1 MNNNQEKS
9 SYKETGDKVTSTLG
23 AIGAG
28 LESTAKEVSKNLDI
42 SNLGKTIIKWSPKPI
57 SATLNVHSIATAQ
70 GEKEV
75 FTEVYKMGVSSVTS
89 AIGGIVGIAGG
100 PIGAGF
106 GAGIG
111 NAGGNWFAEKTADFA
126 YPLYQAT
133 KDYFQDPLSTSY
145 LSLTIT
151 SNNSNNSPKD
161 SNDSSSTTSPITFKI
176 TKAHIKE
183 SLEEL
188 FAVECEGYIES
199 MQEQLISFSQNTLN
213 IHPKFLIDA
222 LATFK
227 ITNPYNNNTLN
238 FIDSADKS
246 YKGIISAVN
255 YLGLNQESSNHLLQ
269 SSGTTILTKHFF
281 KFTLTSPL
289 IRLNYNKANRIY
301 TNTNIIE
308 VIKTILNFYTG
319 RIHKEVDFS
328 HLRYSYEVKELITQY
343 QESDLAFVTRLAH
356 NNGIHFYEDDNT
368 IYFCDD
374 YKEPLSKT
382 IPYNPNPNNSLNE
395 LCINSFFK
403 QENILAN
410 SFTQSSENGAYPL
423 NLQSLNHNMSMD
435 SNYIFYNQHEYDSQ
449 NSFTLQADLETPLKL
464 KEKHYTLFK
473 ESVLAKSNVYHLKL
487 GERINIDL
495 NKGLNKETLKDYA
508 IIALEQTLID
518 TALLANTINPNDN
531 IQDTSFIRSYTNIL
545 TIVPSIVSFAPNFK
559 SKPIPPYST
568 QGIIIGQSTNIQ
580 EESNTI
586 YSDEY
591 GRVKVRINCFAN
603 QEAIDNHS
611 NKDDQSNQR
620 YIYSYSPF
628 LRVSTPIASDHSGF
642 YHTPRVGDE
651 VIISYLDNDIDKPY
665 ISGSLYNNTNPS
677 LPSLPN
683 NNHITSLSSKTIGT
697 KENGRNELTFSN
709 VKDEEEIY
717 LKAEKDYKELIQH
730 NSSQHILNN
739 KDSIVDGFYTERIKK
754 AHTQTIDL
762 AKNVNVGGE
771 YLTNVALSRDT
782 MVGISNTLNV
792 GLDNKLR
799 VGKNSHEY
807 IGESKSVEIG
817 GNQNII
823 IHKDESRNIKGNKS
837 EVVEGTL
844 DIQSTKEININTQS
858 QINMTASHNIL
869 FSSARSTGFQSDKN
883 HTETAQNIAME
894 ATIDIEEKAGNQIHF
909 AVGSTTIT
917 ATSDSVIIKAGGV
930 EVLIDSKGLVVK
942 GGEVRA
948 E

>member
-1 MNNNQEKS
+1 MDRFLPSRENVKKFLQDVVKDKLGENEHTDMFFSDELQDKMSEALADSITPNWLPNPNQDFNIPLNLNN
-9 SYKETGDKVTSTLG
+9 
-23 AIGAG
+23 
-28 LESTAKEVSKNLDI
+28 
-42 SNLGKTIIKWSPKPI
+42 
-57 SATLNVHSIATAQ
+57 
-70 GEKEV
+70 
-75 FTEVYKMGVSSVTS
+75 
-89 AIGGIVGIAGG
+89 
-100 PIGAGF
+100 
-106 GAGIG
+106 
-111 NAGGNWFAEKTADFA
+111 
-126 YPLYQAT
+126 
-133 KDYFQDPLSTSY
+133 SY
-145 LSLTIT
+145 LSLTIAP
-151 SNNSNNSPKD
+151 NNFPKD
-161 SNDSSSTTSPITFKI
+161 SNDSSSTTSPIVFKI

-281 KFTLTSPL
+281 KITLASPL

-495 NKGLNKETLKDYA
+495 NKGLNKEILKDYA

-611 NKDDQSNQR
+611 NKDEQSNQR

-628 LRVSTPIASDHSGF
+628 LRVSTPIASNHSGF

-730 NSSQHILNN
+730 NSSQNILND
-739 KDSIVDGFYTERIKK
+739 KDSVVEGFYTQRIKK

-771 YLTNVALSRDT
+771 YLTNVALSKDT

-817 GNQNII
+817 GNQNIT

>member
-1 MNNNQEKS
+1 MEELSFKGFLEYTYRNWLEKLLNENPYSDMLPDEMKKQGIDGLTPNFLKENNPNQ
-9 SYKETGDKVTSTLG
+9 DFNIPV
-23 AIGAG
+23 
-28 LESTAKEVSKNLDI
+28 NL
-42 SNLGKTIIKWSPKPI
+42 N
-57 SATLNVHSIATAQ
+57 N
-70 GEKEV
+70 
-75 FTEVYKMGVSSVTS
+75 
-89 AIGGIVGIAGG
+89 
-100 PIGAGF
+100 
-106 GAGIG
+106 
-111 NAGGNWFAEKTADFA
+111 
-126 YPLYQAT
+126 
-133 KDYFQDPLSTSY
+133 SY
-145 LSLTIT
+145 LSLTIIP
-151 SNNSNNSPKD
+151 NNSLNS
-161 SNDSSSTTSPITFKI
+161 SNDSNSPTSPITFKI

-495 NKGLNKETLKDYA
+495 NKGLNKEILKDYA

-545 TIVPSIVSFAPNFK
+545 TIVPSIVYFAPNFK
-559 SKPIPPYST
+559 SKPIPPFST

-611 NKDDQSNQR
+611 NKDEQSNQR

-628 LRVSTPIASDHSGF
+628 LRVSMPIASNHSGF

-771 YLTNVALSRDT
+771 YLTNVALSKDT

-817 GNQNII
+817 GNQNIT

>member
-1 MNNNQEKS
+1 MDRFLPSRENVKKFLQDVVKDKLGENEHTDMFFSDELQDKMSEALADSITPNWLPNPNQDFNIPLNLNN
-9 SYKETGDKVTSTLG
+9 
-23 AIGAG
+23 
-28 LESTAKEVSKNLDI
+28 
-42 SNLGKTIIKWSPKPI
+42 
-57 SATLNVHSIATAQ
+57 
-70 GEKEV
+70 
-75 FTEVYKMGVSSVTS
+75 
-89 AIGGIVGIAGG
+89 
-100 PIGAGF
+100 
-106 GAGIG
+106 
-111 NAGGNWFAEKTADFA
+111 
-126 YPLYQAT
+126 
-133 KDYFQDPLSTSY
+133 SY
-145 LSLTIT
+145 LSLTIAP
-151 SNNSNNSPKD
+151 NNFPKD
-161 SNDSSSTTSPITFKI
+161 SNDSSSTTSPIAFKI

-495 NKGLNKETLKDYA
+495 NKGLNKEILKDYA

-559 SKPIPPYST
+559 SKPIPPFST

-611 NKDDQSNQR
+611 NKDEQSNQR

-628 LRVSTPIASDHSGF
+628 LRVSTPIASNHSGF

-730 NSSQHILNN
+730 NSSQNILND
-739 KDSIVDGFYTERIKK
+739 KDSVVEGFYTQRIKK

-807 IGESKSVEIG
+807 IGENKSVEIG
-817 GNQNII
+817 GNQNIT

>member
-1 MNNNQEKS
+1 MDRFLPSRENVKKFLQDVIKDKLGENEHTDMFFSDELQDEMSEALADSITPNWLPNPNQDFNIPLNLNN
-9 SYKETGDKVTSTLG
+9 
-23 AIGAG
+23 
-28 LESTAKEVSKNLDI
+28 
-42 SNLGKTIIKWSPKPI
+42 
-57 SATLNVHSIATAQ
+57 
-70 GEKEV
+70 
-75 FTEVYKMGVSSVTS
+75 
-89 AIGGIVGIAGG
+89 
-100 PIGAGF
+100 
-106 GAGIG
+106 
-111 NAGGNWFAEKTADFA
+111 
-126 YPLYQAT
+126 
-133 KDYFQDPLSTSY
+133 SY
-145 LSLTIT
+145 LSLTIAP
-151 SNNSNNSPKD
+151 NNFPKD
-161 SNDSSSTTSPITFKI
+161 SNDSSSITSPITFKI

-269 SSGTTILTKHFF
+269 SSGTTTLTYKHFF

-464 KEKHYTLFK
+464 KEKHYMLFK

-495 NKGLNKETLKDYA
+495 NKGLNKEILKDYA

-559 SKPIPPYST
+559 SKPIPPFST

-611 NKDDQSNQR
+611 NKDEQSNQR

-628 LRVSTPIASDHSGF
+628 LRVSTPIASNHSGF

-665 ISGSLYNNTNPS
+665 ISGNLYNNTNPS

-771 YLTNVALSRDT
+771 YLTNVALSKDT

-807 IGESKSVEIG
+807 IGENKSVEIG
-817 GNQNII
+817 GNQNIT

-837 EVVEGTL
+837 EVVEGHL
-844 DIQSTKEININTQS
+844 EINIKEAFKTHIEKETHIRSKSNLLFTS
-858 QINMTASHNIL
+858 NASM
-869 FSSARSTGFQSDKN
+869 GFETDKN
-883 HTETAQNIAME
+883 NTFISENSLSQ
-894 ATIDIEEKAGNQIHF
+894 ATTDYEIQAGNQILYQ
-909 AVGSTTIT
+909 VGETTIYMQ
-917 ATSDSVIIKAGGV
+917 SDKIIFKAGGV
-930 EVLIDSKGLVVK
+930 EATLDSKGFIVK
-942 GGEVRA
+942 GGEIKA

>member
-1 MNNNQEKS
+1 MTPNNFP
-9 SYKETGDKVTSTLG
+9 KV
-23 AIGAG
+23 
-28 LESTAKEVSKNLDI
+28 
-42 SNLGKTIIKWSPKPI
+42 
-57 SATLNVHSIATAQ
+57 
-70 GEKEV
+70 
-75 FTEVYKMGVSSVTS
+75 
-89 AIGGIVGIAGG
+89 
-100 PIGAGF
+100 
-106 GAGIG
+106 
-111 NAGGNWFAEKTADFA
+111 
-126 YPLYQAT
+126 
-133 KDYFQDPLSTSY
+133 
-145 LSLTIT
+145 
-151 SNNSNNSPKD
+151 

-495 NKGLNKETLKDYA
+495 NKGLNKEILKDYA

-559 SKPIPPYST
+559 SKPIPPFST

-611 NKDDQSNQR
+611 NKDEQSNQR
-620 YIYSYSPF
+620 HIYSYSPF
-628 LRVSTPIASDHSGF
+628 LRVSTPIASNHSGF

-730 NSSQHILNN
+730 NSSQHIFNN

-771 YLTNVALSRDT
+771 YLTNVALSKDT

>member
-1 MNNNQEKS
+1 M
-9 SYKETGDKVTSTLG
+9 
-23 AIGAG
+23 
-28 LESTAKEVSKNLDI
+28 
-42 SNLGKTIIKWSPKPI
+42 
-57 SATLNVHSIATAQ
+57 
-70 GEKEV
+70 
-75 FTEVYKMGVSSVTS
+75 
-89 AIGGIVGIAGG
+89 
-100 PIGAGF
+100 
-106 GAGIG
+106 
-111 NAGGNWFAEKTADFA
+111 
-126 YPLYQAT
+126 
-133 KDYFQDPLSTSY
+133 
-145 LSLTIT
+145 
-151 SNNSNNSPKD
+151 
-161 SNDSSSTTSPITFKI
+161 
-176 TKAHIKE
+176 
-183 SLEEL
+183 
-188 FAVECEGYIES
+188 
-199 MQEQLISFSQNTLN
+199 
-213 IHPKFLIDA
+213 
-222 LATFK
+222 
-227 ITNPYNNNTLN
+227 
-238 FIDSADKS
+238 
-246 YKGIISAVN
+246 
-255 YLGLNQESSNHLLQ
+255 
-269 SSGTTILTKHFF
+269 
-281 KFTLTSPL
+281 
-289 IRLNYNKANRIY
+289 
-301 TNTNIIE
+301 
-308 VIKTILNFYTG
+308 
-319 RIHKEVDFS
+319 
-328 HLRYSYEVKELITQY
+328 
-343 QESDLAFVTRLAH
+343 AH

-683 NNHITSLSSKTIGT
+683 NNHISCLSSKTIGT

-771 YLTNVALSRDT
+771 YLTNVALSKDT

-817 GNQNII
+817 GNQNIT

>member
-1 MNNNQEKS
+1 MDRFLPSRENVKKFLQDVVKDKLGENEHTDMFFSDELQDKMSEALADSITPNWLPNPNQDFNIPLNLNN
-9 SYKETGDKVTSTLG
+9 
-23 AIGAG
+23 
-28 LESTAKEVSKNLDI
+28 
-42 SNLGKTIIKWSPKPI
+42 
-57 SATLNVHSIATAQ
+57 
-70 GEKEV
+70 
-75 FTEVYKMGVSSVTS
+75 
-89 AIGGIVGIAGG
+89 
-100 PIGAGF
+100 
-106 GAGIG
+106 
-111 NAGGNWFAEKTADFA
+111 
-126 YPLYQAT
+126 
-133 KDYFQDPLSTSY
+133 SY
-145 LSLTIT
+145 LSLTIAP
-151 SNNSNNSPKD
+151 NNFPKD
-161 SNDSSSTTSPITFKI
+161 SNDSSSTTSPIAFKI

-611 NKDDQSNQR
+611 NKDEQSNQR

-628 LRVSTPIASDHSGF
+628 LRVSTPIASNHSGF

-730 NSSQHILNN
+730 NSSQNILND
-739 KDSIVDGFYTERIKK
+739 KDSVVEGFYTQRIKK

-771 YLTNVALSRDT
+771 YLTNVALSKDT

-817 GNQNII
+817 GNQNIT

>member
-1 MNNNQEKS
+1 MDRFLPSRENVKKFLQDVVKDKHGENEHTDKFFSDELQDKMSEALADSITPNWLPNPNQDFNIPLNLNN
-9 SYKETGDKVTSTLG
+9 
-23 AIGAG
+23 
-28 LESTAKEVSKNLDI
+28 
-42 SNLGKTIIKWSPKPI
+42 
-57 SATLNVHSIATAQ
+57 
-70 GEKEV
+70 
-75 FTEVYKMGVSSVTS
+75 
-89 AIGGIVGIAGG
+89 
-100 PIGAGF
+100 
-106 GAGIG
+106 
-111 NAGGNWFAEKTADFA
+111 
-126 YPLYQAT
+126 
-133 KDYFQDPLSTSY
+133 SY
-145 LSLTIT
+145 LSLTIAP
-151 SNNSNNSPKD
+151 NNFPKD
-161 SNDSSSTTSPITFKI
+161 SNDSSSTTSPIAFKI

-771 YLTNVALSRDT
+771 YLTNVALSKDT

-817 GNQNII
+817 GNQNIT

>member
-1 MNNNQEKS
+1 MSEALADSITPNWLPNPNQDFNIPLNLNN
-9 SYKETGDKVTSTLG
+9 
-23 AIGAG
+23 
-28 LESTAKEVSKNLDI
+28 
-42 SNLGKTIIKWSPKPI
+42 
-57 SATLNVHSIATAQ
+57 
-70 GEKEV
+70 
-75 FTEVYKMGVSSVTS
+75 
-89 AIGGIVGIAGG
+89 
-100 PIGAGF
+100 
-106 GAGIG
+106 
-111 NAGGNWFAEKTADFA
+111 
-126 YPLYQAT
+126 
-133 KDYFQDPLSTSY
+133 SY
-145 LSLTIT
+145 LSLTIAP
-151 SNNSNNSPKD
+151 NNFPKD
-161 SNDSSSTTSPITFKI
+161 SNDSSSTTSPIAFKI

-771 YLTNVALSRDT
+771 YLTNVALSKDT

-817 GNQNII
+817 GNQNIT

>member
-1 MNNNQEKS
+1 M
-9 SYKETGDKVTSTLG
+9 
-23 AIGAG
+23 A
-28 LESTAKEVSKNLDI
+28 
-42 SNLGKTIIKWSPKPI
+42 
-57 SATLNVHSIATAQ
+57 
-70 GEKEV
+70 
-75 FTEVYKMGVSSVTS
+75 
-89 AIGGIVGIAGG
+89 
-100 PIGAGF
+100 
-106 GAGIG
+106 
-111 NAGGNWFAEKTADFA
+111 
-126 YPLYQAT
+126 
-133 KDYFQDPLSTSY
+133 
-145 LSLTIT
+145 
-151 SNNSNNSPKD
+151 
-161 SNDSSSTTSPITFKI
+161 FKI

-817 GNQNII
+817 GNQNIT

>member
-1 MNNNQEKS
+1 MDRFLPSRENVKKFLQDVVKDKLGENEHTDMFFSDELQDKMSEALADSITPNWLPNPNQDFNIPLNLNN
-9 SYKETGDKVTSTLG
+9 
-23 AIGAG
+23 
-28 LESTAKEVSKNLDI
+28 
-42 SNLGKTIIKWSPKPI
+42 
-57 SATLNVHSIATAQ
+57 
-70 GEKEV
+70 
-75 FTEVYKMGVSSVTS
+75 
-89 AIGGIVGIAGG
+89 
-100 PIGAGF
+100 
-106 GAGIG
+106 
-111 NAGGNWFAEKTADFA
+111 
-126 YPLYQAT
+126 
-133 KDYFQDPLSTSY
+133 SY
-145 LSLTIT
+145 LSLTIAP
-151 SNNSNNSPKD
+151 NNFPKD
-161 SNDSSSTTSPITFKI
+161 SNDSSSTTSPIAFKI

-771 YLTNVALSRDT
+771 YLTNVALSKDT

-817 GNQNII
+817 GNQNIT

>member
-1 MNNNQEKS
+1 MDRFLPSRENVKKFLQDVVKDKLGENEHTDMFFSDELQDKMSEALADSITPNWLPNPNQDFNIPLNLNN
-9 SYKETGDKVTSTLG
+9 
-23 AIGAG
+23 
-28 LESTAKEVSKNLDI
+28 
-42 SNLGKTIIKWSPKPI
+42 
-57 SATLNVHSIATAQ
+57 
-70 GEKEV
+70 
-75 FTEVYKMGVSSVTS
+75 
-89 AIGGIVGIAGG
+89 
-100 PIGAGF
+100 
-106 GAGIG
+106 
-111 NAGGNWFAEKTADFA
+111 
-126 YPLYQAT
+126 
-133 KDYFQDPLSTSY
+133 SY
-145 LSLTIT
+145 LSLTIAP
-151 SNNSNNSPKD
+151 NNFPKD
-161 SNDSSSTTSPITFKI
+161 SNDSSSTTSPIAFKI

>member
-1 MNNNQEKS
+1 MSEALADSITPNWLPNPNQDFNIPLNLNN
-9 SYKETGDKVTSTLG
+9 
-23 AIGAG
+23 
-28 LESTAKEVSKNLDI
+28 
-42 SNLGKTIIKWSPKPI
+42 
-57 SATLNVHSIATAQ
+57 
-70 GEKEV
+70 
-75 FTEVYKMGVSSVTS
+75 
-89 AIGGIVGIAGG
+89 
-100 PIGAGF
+100 
-106 GAGIG
+106 
-111 NAGGNWFAEKTADFA
+111 
-126 YPLYQAT
+126 
-133 KDYFQDPLSTSY
+133 SY
-145 LSLTIT
+145 LSLTIAP
-151 SNNSNNSPKD
+151 NNFPKD
-161 SNDSSSTTSPITFKI
+161 SNDSSSTTSPIAFKI

-817 GNQNII
+817 GNQNIT

>member
-1 MNNNQEKS
+1 MFLNIIFINTTLDGALKEGLKKIDIPNVGKS
-9 SYKETGDKVTSTLG
+9 VLGTPAKIVDGMLLTDKV
-23 AIGAG
+23 
-28 LESTAKEVSKNLDI
+28 AKAPTEK
-42 SNLGKTIIKWSPKPI
+42 GK
-57 SATLNVHSIATAQ
+57 
-70 GEKEV
+70 
-75 FTEVYKMGVSSVTS
+75 FTEVYKWSTS
-89 AIGGIVGIAGG
+89 TVGSGLGGAIGGAAIGFFGGGPAGMIVGAAT
-100 PIGAGF
+100 GAF
-106 GAGIG
+106 
-111 NAGGNWFAEKTADFA
+111 GGNWIGNEIAEKTADFA
-126 YPLYQAT
+126 YSAIQ
-133 KDYFQDPLSTSY
+133 DYFNTSY
-145 LSLTIT
+145 LSLTIAP
-151 SNNSNNSPKD
+151 NNFPKD
-161 SNDSSSTTSPITFKI
+161 SNDSSSTTSPIAFKI

-771 YLTNVALSRDT
+771 YLTNVALSKDT

-817 GNQNII
+817 GNQNIT

>member
-1 MNNNQEKS
+1 MEELSFKGFLEYTYRNWLEKLLNENPYSDMLPDEMKKQGIDGLTPNFLKENNPNQ
-9 SYKETGDKVTSTLG
+9 DFNIPL
-23 AIGAG
+23 
-28 LESTAKEVSKNLDI
+28 NL
-42 SNLGKTIIKWSPKPI
+42 N
-57 SATLNVHSIATAQ
+57 N
-70 GEKEV
+70 
-75 FTEVYKMGVSSVTS
+75 
-89 AIGGIVGIAGG
+89 
-100 PIGAGF
+100 
-106 GAGIG
+106 
-111 NAGGNWFAEKTADFA
+111 
-126 YPLYQAT
+126 
-133 KDYFQDPLSTSY
+133 SY
-145 LSLTIT
+145 LSLTIIP
-151 SNNSNNSPKD
+151 NNSLNS
-161 SNDSSSTTSPITFKI
+161 SNDSNSPTSPITFKI

-495 NKGLNKETLKDYA
+495 NKGLNKEILKDYA

-611 NKDDQSNQR
+611 NKDEQSNQR

-628 LRVSTPIASDHSGF
+628 LRVSTPIASNHSGF

-730 NSSQHILNN
+730 NSSQNILND
-739 KDSIVDGFYTERIKK
+739 KDSVVEGFYTQRIKK

-771 YLTNVALSRDT
+771 YLTNVALSKDT

-837 EVVEGTL
+837 EVVEGKVEL
-844 DIQSTKEININTQS
+844 DSTKGINYMSQEHINLEALNYIDISTKENFSTQ
-858 QINMTASHNIL
+858 T
-869 FSSARSTGFQSDKN
+869 DKQ
-883 HTETAQNIAME
+883 HTEE
-894 ATIDIEEKAGNQIHF
+894 ADSKYSEITTDYEVQAGNQILYQ
-909 AVGSTTIT
+909 VGETTIYMQ
-917 ATSDSVIIKAGGV
+917 SDKIIFRAGGV
-930 EVLIDSKGLVVK
+930 EATLDSKGFIVK
-942 GGEVRA
+942 GGEVKA

>member
-1 MNNNQEKS
+1 MEELSFKGFLEYTYRNWLEKLLNENPYSDMLPDEMKKQGIDGLTPNFLKENNPNQ
-9 SYKETGDKVTSTLG
+9 DFNIPL
-23 AIGAG
+23 
-28 LESTAKEVSKNLDI
+28 NL
-42 SNLGKTIIKWSPKPI
+42 N
-57 SATLNVHSIATAQ
+57 N
-70 GEKEV
+70 
-75 FTEVYKMGVSSVTS
+75 
-89 AIGGIVGIAGG
+89 
-100 PIGAGF
+100 
-106 GAGIG
+106 
-111 NAGGNWFAEKTADFA
+111 
-126 YPLYQAT
+126 
-133 KDYFQDPLSTSY
+133 SY
-145 LSLTIT
+145 LSLTIIP
-151 SNNSNNSPKD
+151 NNSLNS
-161 SNDSSSTTSPITFKI
+161 SNDSNSPTSPITFKI

-495 NKGLNKETLKDYA
+495 NKGLNKEILKDYA

-545 TIVPSIVSFAPNFK
+545 TIVPSIVYFAPNFK
-559 SKPIPPYST
+559 SKPIPPFST

-611 NKDDQSNQR
+611 NKDEQSNQR

-628 LRVSTPIASDHSGF
+628 LRVSMPIASNHSGF

-771 YLTNVALSRDT
+771 YLTNVALSKDT

-817 GNQNII
+817 GNQNIT

>member
-1 MNNNQEKS
+1 MDRFLPSRENVKKFLQDVIKDKLGENEHTDMLFSDELQDKMSEALVDSITSNWLPNPNQNS
-9 SYKETGDKVTSTLG
+9 
-23 AIGAG
+23 
-28 LESTAKEVSKNLDI
+28 
-42 SNLGKTIIKWSPKPI
+42 
-57 SATLNVHSIATAQ
+57 
-70 GEKEV
+70 
-75 FTEVYKMGVSSVTS
+75 F
-89 AIGGIVGIAGG
+89 
-100 PIGAGF
+100 
-106 GAGIG
+106 
-111 NAGGNWFAEKTADFA
+111 NAN
-126 YPLYQAT
+126 
-133 KDYFQDPLSTSY
+133 TSY

-151 SNNSNNSPKD
+151 PNNFPKV

-495 NKGLNKETLKDYA
+495 NKGLNKEILKDYA

-559 SKPIPPYST
+559 SKPIPPFST

-611 NKDDQSNQR
+611 NKDEQSNQR
-620 YIYSYSPF
+620 HIYSYSPF
-628 LRVSTPIASDHSGF
+628 LRVSTPIASNHSGF

-730 NSSQHILNN
+730 NSSQHIFNN

-771 YLTNVALSRDT
+771 YLTNVALSKDT

>member
-1 MNNNQEKS
+1 MDRFLPSRENVKKFLQDVVKDKLGENEHTDMFFSDELQDKMSEALADSITPNWLPNPNQDFNIPLNLNN
-9 SYKETGDKVTSTLG
+9 
-23 AIGAG
+23 
-28 LESTAKEVSKNLDI
+28 
-42 SNLGKTIIKWSPKPI
+42 
-57 SATLNVHSIATAQ
+57 
-70 GEKEV
+70 
-75 FTEVYKMGVSSVTS
+75 
-89 AIGGIVGIAGG
+89 
-100 PIGAGF
+100 
-106 GAGIG
+106 
-111 NAGGNWFAEKTADFA
+111 
-126 YPLYQAT
+126 
-133 KDYFQDPLSTSY
+133 SY
-145 LSLTIT
+145 LSLTIIP
-151 SNNSNNSPKD
+151 NNSLNS
-161 SNDSSSTTSPITFKI
+161 SNDSNSPTSPITFKI

-464 KEKHYTLFK
+464 KEKHYMLFK

-495 NKGLNKETLKDYA
+495 NKGLNKEILKDYA

-771 YLTNVALSRDT
+771 YLTNVALSKDT

-817 GNQNII
+817 GNQNIT

>member
-1 MNNNQEKS
+1 MDRFLPSRENVKKFLQDVVKDKLGENEHTDMFFSDELQDKMSEALADSITPNWLPNPNQDFNIPLNLNN
-9 SYKETGDKVTSTLG
+9 
-23 AIGAG
+23 
-28 LESTAKEVSKNLDI
+28 
-42 SNLGKTIIKWSPKPI
+42 
-57 SATLNVHSIATAQ
+57 
-70 GEKEV
+70 
-75 FTEVYKMGVSSVTS
+75 
-89 AIGGIVGIAGG
+89 
-100 PIGAGF
+100 
-106 GAGIG
+106 
-111 NAGGNWFAEKTADFA
+111 
-126 YPLYQAT
+126 
-133 KDYFQDPLSTSY
+133 SY
-145 LSLTIT
+145 LSLTIAP
-151 SNNSNNSPKD
+151 NNFPKD
-161 SNDSSSTTSPITFKI
+161 SNDSSSTTSPIAFKI

-817 GNQNII
+817 GNQNIT

>member
-1 MNNNQEKS
+1 MDRFLPSRENVKKFLQDVVKDKLGENEHTDMFFSDELQDKMSEALADSITPNWLPNPNQDFNIPLNLNN
-9 SYKETGDKVTSTLG
+9 
-23 AIGAG
+23 
-28 LESTAKEVSKNLDI
+28 
-42 SNLGKTIIKWSPKPI
+42 
-57 SATLNVHSIATAQ
+57 
-70 GEKEV
+70 
-75 FTEVYKMGVSSVTS
+75 
-89 AIGGIVGIAGG
+89 
-100 PIGAGF
+100 
-106 GAGIG
+106 
-111 NAGGNWFAEKTADFA
+111 
-126 YPLYQAT
+126 
-133 KDYFQDPLSTSY
+133 SY
-145 LSLTIT
+145 LSLTIAP
-151 SNNSNNSPKD
+151 NNFPKD
-161 SNDSSSTTSPITFKI
+161 SNDSSSTTSPIAFKI

-495 NKGLNKETLKDYA
+495 NKGLNKEILKDYA

-611 NKDDQSNQR
+611 NKDEQSNQR

-628 LRVSTPIASDHSGF
+628 LRVSTPIASNHSGF

-730 NSSQHILNN
+730 NSSQNILND
-739 KDSIVDGFYTERIKK
+739 KDSVVEGFYTQRIKK

-771 YLTNVALSRDT
+771 YLTNVALSKDT

-817 GNQNII
+817 GNQNIT